1 MKNTN
6 PNNTITKQD
15 LKDIIKAANEKME
28 SKWNKDIKILSKIV
42 ATKED
47 LKRFATKE
55 DLKRF
60 ATKDDL
66 GKLKTELSDE
76 ISNTK
81 TGLAGVIVT
90 KDYLDKKLYK
100 LEESIIA
107 RTLNEKSK
115 MKDALI
121 LVVGILRQGKK
132 PDKEQI
138 EALAFLEQEL
148 VAM

>member
-121 LVVGILRQGKK
+121 LVVGILRQRKK

>member
-6 PNNTITKQD
+6 SNNLITKQD
-15 LKDIIKAANEKME
+15 LKDIVKAANEKME
-28 SKWNKDIKILSKIV
+28 SRWNKDIKILSKIV

-47 LKRFATKE
+47 LKNLENKI
-55 DLKRF
+55 DKKF

-76 ISNTK
+76 ISNAK

-132 PDKEQI
+132 PDKEQV